1 MRDHY
6 KRHSSKDLEN
16 FTFSLFKGTHGT
28 IFFRGAISVNMSRGI
43 FIRSLNS
50 LCQTI
55 TEMTS
60 IRITN
65 NPNGVLRWWTGTFPC
80 KNKHLYP
87 PTSTTH
93 LPQQRYLRPHVL
105 QTSRWIN
112 ITNYP
117 KQTLNKGLHLELWLR
132 NQTCMTSTT

>member
-1 MRDHY
+1 MQDHY
-6 KRHSSKDLEN
+6 NTQDIPQRTSILYRNVHNASYFSFQGNTWHHS
-16 FTFSLFKGTHGT
+16 
-28 IFFRGAISVNMSRGI
+28 FRGAISVNMSRGI

-65 NPNGVLRWWTGTFPC
+65 NPNGVLQVMDWDLFLQKQTFI
-80 KNKHLYP
+80 
-87 PTSTTH
+87 S
-93 LPQQRYLRPHVL
+93 PQRQLHICPSEGIWDHMCCLV
-105 QTSRWIN
+105 TSRWIN

-117 KQTLNKGLHLELWLR
+117 KQTVE
-132 NQTCMTSTT
+132 